1 MKIDLLTE
9 NEVID
14 AVINYLKNKGRTE
27 VKKVIHRS
35 DASQKEHGVD
45 IQIKLANEKGNGN
58 NCFIEAK
65 GNKRADGTIMRSTSN
80 TNFRWAIS
88 QIILRIKVD
97 STKNNYIY
105 GIALPNSDIQK
116 AINLIHDNWAL
127 KHLKIRL
134 YGAYRNDND
143 ELTAIEYCP
152 EDIYK

>member
-1 MKIDLLTE
+1 MKKDWMTE

-14 AVINYLKNKGRTE
+14 AVINYLSNKGRTE
-27 VKKVIHRS
+27 VKKVIHQS
-35 DASQKEHGVD
+35 DASRKEHGID
-45 IQIKLANEKGNGN
+45 LQIKLSNEKGNGN
-58 NCFIEAK
+58 KYFIEAK
-65 GNKRADGTIMRSTSN
+65 GNKRADGATMRSSAN
-80 TNFRWAIS
+80 TNFRWAVS

-105 GIALPNSDIQK
+105 GIALPNSEIES
-116 AINLIHDNWAL
+116 AIKLIHDNWAL
-127 KHLKIRL
+127 KHLKLRL